1 MLSRTHIVLSGLALG
16 AVASASNAAVVFSG
30 NGKMMFA
37 GVEAEYV
44 GATVA
49 DVSGPVIG
57 FENLQNPWEAMV
69 GTAAASVTRYTPAST
84 SNPDSDYISG
94 SASLTYAYGAALA
107 ADDLT
112 FEVQAGLHLGA
123 QSALNSAGQDASARF
138 TARAQ
143 ALFFVDDGFGPVPLP
158 YGTVIGALDFGAI
171 GGVGPFAQLSVTVR
185 VNDSEILSF
194 RSDSGFAG
202 ASIDIVTG
210 NLYEIGFSYEML
222 VPHGTVAS
230 VGMLPPPAF
239 SYGVALVPGP
249 SGLALIGAA
258 GIAAR
263 RRRR

>member
-1 MLSRTHIVLSGLALG
+1 MLSSTHIVLSGLALG
-16 AVASASNAAVVFSG
+16 VVASSSNAAVVFSG

-44 GATVA
+44 GATVT
-49 DVSGPVIG
+49 DVSGPFIG

-69 GTAAASVTRYTPAST
+69 GTAAARVTGYAPAST
-84 SNPDSDYISG
+84 SNPASDYISG
-94 SASLTYAYGAALA
+94 SASLTYAYGEALA

-194 RSDSGFAG
+194 TSDSGFTG

-210 NLYEIGFSYEML
+210 NRYEIAFAYEML
-222 VPHGTVAS
+222 VPYGTVAS
-230 VGMLPPPAF
+230 AGMLPPPAF
-239 SYGVALVPGP
+239 SYGVTLVPGP

-263 RRRR
+263 CRRR